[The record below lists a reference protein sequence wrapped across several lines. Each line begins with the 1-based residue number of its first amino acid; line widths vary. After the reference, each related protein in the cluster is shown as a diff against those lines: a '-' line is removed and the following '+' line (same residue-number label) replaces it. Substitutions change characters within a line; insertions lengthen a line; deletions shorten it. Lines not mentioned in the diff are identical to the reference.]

1 MHDGTHNFVIT
12 LISDTILLL
21 TVLVGLFRLNRGIR
35 GSIGVGRL
43 LWNQVRLFC
52 FASWALDPTIGF
64 ITASKGVIWLLLAA
78 AVEIPPVVRL
88 LTLQLSSC

>member
-1 MHDGTHNFVIT
+1 MHDGAHSFVVA

-21 TVLVGLFRLNRGIR
+21 TMLVGLFRLNRGIR

-43 LWNQVRLFC
+43 LWNQVRLLC
-52 FASWALDPTIGF
+52 FSSWALDPTIGF
-64 ITASKGVIWLLLAA
+64 ITASKGIIWLLLAA

-88 LTLQLSSC
+88 PTLQLSSR